1 MITVAQANGM
11 AGLSSNMVMFGWP
24 GENTDRLARLL
35 GLVRRLTSLEKSS
48 MIVRPVKGSRK
59 NGNGEIVVW
68 WKGMENNG
76 DMMLLLAHLL
86 HLAPGWRTN
95 QVVLKS
101 VMDDQDSV
109 DAVHRA
115 FESMLPDLRM
125 DVGLDVILRPPGEAY
140 GDVIR
145 RASQNADMVF
155 MGMAVPDPGS
165 ELAYAKSLMDL
176 LDGLPSTILVRN
188 ASRFHGRLV

>member
-1 MITVAQANGM
+1 MGIPRYLSQAWSLTLY
-11 AGLSSNMVMFGWP
+11 AFGLAESIRIVWP
-24 GENTDRLARLL
+24 GAPVQPLAALL
-35 GLVRRLTSLEKSS
+35 VIG
-48 MIVRPVKGSRK
+48 
-59 NGNGEIVVW
+59 
-68 WKGMENNG
+68 
-76 DMMLLLAHLL
+76 
-86 HLAPGWRTN
+86 
-95 QVVLKS
+95 VVLKS

-155 MGMAVPDPGS
+155 MGMSVPDPGS
-165 ELAYAKSLMDL
+165 ELAYAKSLMGL